1 MRLIAV
7 QYLGVQTYC
16 THKRTCTNVHM
27 YIRMCIVNCRWA
39 ITFQE
44 DHAAP
49 HKDLLGKLASASAQV
64 AALDINTNRSG
75 GGCSQTP
82 AKVIPMNNYFGIG
95 LDAQIA
101 HDFHVAREENP
112 EKFNSR

>member
-1 MRLIAV
+1 MCI
-7 QYLGVQTYC
+7 YIGVQMYR
-16 THKRTCTNVHM
+16 THKCTCVCM
-27 YIRMCIVNCRWA
+27 YVCMCIVNCRWA
-39 ITFQE
+39 ISFQG

-49 HKDLLGKLASASAQV
+49 HKDLLGMLASASAQV
-64 AALDINTNRSG
+64 ATLDINTDRSS
-75 GGCSQTP
+75 GGCSQAP
-82 AKVIPMNNYFGIG
+82 DKVIPMNNYFGIG